1 MQSCVQ
7 GDRPVYPVLRQ
18 LTSNPVVTQIDE
30 LLTPA
35 ECAYLVQAARDAGFQ
50 ASNIEGRGKIRSL
63 RTSQTAYLPEGDP
76 VVQCIKRRLA
86 TIAGMPASSLEPL
99 QATRYARGQRYKTHH
114 DDPSDA
120 GGRGHKRRLKTI
132 FAYLQADGELPAER
146 CGGATCFRKLRG
158 SDGKS
163 LRVYPRA
170 GSAVM
175 WTNYDD
181 MGRRD
186 TRTEHSGEEVT
197 CPDVVKVGLNAW
209 LHGEERLGQ
218 GGVDVA
224 RRSKCC
230 GGWWS
235 SLPSPCVAPS

>member
-7 GDRPVYPVLRQ
+7 GDQPVYPVLRQ
-18 LTSNPVVTQIDE
+18 LTSKQPIVTQIDE

-35 ECAYLVQAARDAGFQ
+35 ECAYLMKTARAAGFE
-50 ASNIEGRGKIRSL
+50 ASEITGRGEVRSV
-63 RTSQTAYLPEGDP
+63 RTSRTAYLPEGDP

-132 FAYLQADGELPAER
+132 FAYLQADGDLPAGR
-146 CGGATCFRKLRG
+146 CGGATCFHRLRG

-163 LRVYPRA
+163 LRAYPRA

-175 WTNYDD
+175 WANYDD

-186 TRTEHSGEEVT
+186 ARTEHSGEEVT
-197 CPDVVKVGLNAW
+197 CPDVAKVGLNAW
-209 LHGEERLGQ
+209 FHGEERRT
-218 GGVDVA
+218 A
-224 RRSKCC
+224 KRSPTPSHERRSRPRRPKKK
-230 GGWWS
+230 
-235 SLPSPCVAPS
+235 